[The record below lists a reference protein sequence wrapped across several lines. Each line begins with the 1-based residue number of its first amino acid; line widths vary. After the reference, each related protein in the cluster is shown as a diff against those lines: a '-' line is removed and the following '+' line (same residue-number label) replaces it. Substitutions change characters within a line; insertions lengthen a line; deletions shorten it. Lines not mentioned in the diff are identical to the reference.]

1 MAWWLNRSHLFARFV
16 IYQVHFLYYSASEW
30 SFSIFRKEVSSML
43 SKSKYALSVL
53 VVFLLA
59 GCQEEAAKSDS
70 AKAPAPKVQVGVV
83 TIEAQ
88 KTDLIAELPGR
99 TTSSLV
105 AEIRPQVG
113 GIVKK
118 RFFEEGQNV
127 KTGDLLYELDDSTY
141 VSSYTQAQ
149 ADLESANASL
159 KSAQLKQERYSELRK
174 QNNVSQQDLDD
185 AQVAYLEAR
194 AKQKGSEAA
203 LENAQINLGYTEIKS
218 PIDGRIG
225 ISRVTVGALVTA
237 SQAAVMTT
245 VRSLDPIFVDLSQTS
260 LDQLQQRTF
269 LAQDGVE
276 RGSNKVSLILEDG
289 TEYQY
294 KGSLKAREI
303 SVDESTGSVTLRA
316 EFPNPDNLLLPG
328 MFVRGLIHELTHNSA
343 ILVPQQAVSRDVK
356 GNPVALVV
364 NDNNVVESRILKV
377 ERTLAN
383 QWLVLS
389 GIKSGEKVIVEGS
402 MKVKS
407 GDEVTTVAMKRDSET
422 GVIVDANASS
432 TQGN

>member
-1 MAWWLNRSHLFARFV
+1 
-16 IYQVHFLYYSASEW
+16 
-30 SFSIFRKEVSSML
+30 ML
-43 SKSKYALSVL
+43 SKLKYASSVL
-53 VVFLLA
+53 LVLLLA
-59 GCQEEAAKSDS
+59 GCQEKEEVKSTTPP
-70 AKAPAPKVQVGVV
+70 KPKVQVGVV

-88 KTDLIAELPGR
+88 KTDLKTELAGR

-127 KTGDLLYELDDSTY
+127 KKGELLYELDDSTY
-141 VSSYTQAQ
+141 LSSYKQAQ

-159 KSAQLKQERYSELRK
+159 KSAQLKNTRYTELRK

-185 AQVAYLEAR
+185 AHVAYLAAV

-203 LENAQINLGYTEIKS
+203 LENAKINLDYTKIRS

-225 ISRVTVGALVTA
+225 ISQVTVGALVTG
-237 SQAAVMTT
+237 SQATVMTT
-245 VRSLDPIFVDLSQTS
+245 VRSLDPIFVDLAQTS
-260 LDQLQQRTF
+260 LDQLKQRTF
-269 LAQDGVE
+269 LSQTNVE
-276 RGSNKVSLILEDG
+276 KGTNQVSLTLEDG
-289 TEYQY
+289 SQYQY
-294 KGSLKAREI
+294 EGVLKAREV

-328 MFVRGLIHELTHNSA
+328 MFVRGKIHELTHNAA
-343 ILVPQQAVSRDVK
+343 ILVPQQGVFRDVK
-356 GNPVALVV
+356 GNPIAYIV
-364 NDNNVVESRILKV
+364 NQNNIVEQRNLTV
-377 ERTLAN
+377 DRTIGS

-389 GIKSGEKVIVEGS
+389 GIQSGDKVIMEGTLKAKTGS
-402 MKVKS
+402 
-407 GDEVTTVAMKRDSET
+407 EVTIVNMQRDSQT
-422 GVIVDANASS
+422 GAIIAANASTSS

>member
-1 MAWWLNRSHLFARFV
+1 
-16 IYQVHFLYYSASEW
+16 
-30 SFSIFRKEVSSML
+30 ML
-43 SKSKYALSVL
+43 SKFKYASSVL
-53 VVFLLA
+53 LVLLLV
-59 GCQEEAAKSDS
+59 GCQEEAPKSAAAK
-70 AKAPAPKVQVGVV
+70 PAPKVQVGVV
-83 TIEAQ
+83 TIEPQ

-141 VSSYTQAQ
+141 VSSYKQAQ

-159 KSAQLKQERYSELRK
+159 KSAQLKKERYTELRK

-203 LENAQINLGYTEIKS
+203 LENTKINLGYTKIQS

-225 ISRVTVGALVTA
+225 ISRVTVGALITG
-237 SQAAVMTT
+237 SQATVMTT

-260 LDQLQQRTF
+260 LDQLKQRTF
-269 LAQDGVE
+269 LAQDDVE
-276 RGSNKVSLILEDG
+276 KGSNKVSLILEDG
-289 TEYQY
+289 TKYQY
-294 KGSLKAREI
+294 QGSLKAREV

-328 MFVRGLIHELTHNSA
+328 MFVRGLIHELTHNA
-343 ILVPQQAVSRDVK
+343 ALLVPQQAVSRDVK
-356 GNPVALVV
+356 GNPIALVV
-364 NDNNVVESRILKV
+364 NDKNVVERRILTV
-377 ERTLAN
+377 ERSLGN

-389 GIKSGEKVIVEGS
+389 GINAGEKVIVEGS
-402 MKVKS
+402 MKAKPGS
-407 GDEVTTVAMKRDSET
+407 EVTTVAMKRDSKT
-422 GVIVDANASS
+422 GVIVDANNSGSS
-432 TQGN
+432 AQGN

>member
-1 MAWWLNRSHLFARFV
+1 
-16 IYQVHFLYYSASEW
+16 
-30 SFSIFRKEVSSML
+30 ML
-43 SKSKYALSVL
+43 SKFKYALSVL
-53 VVFLLA
+53 LVLLLA
-59 GCQEEAAKSDS
+59 GCQEEATKSAAAKP
-70 AKAPAPKVQVGVV
+70 PAPKVQVGVV
-83 TIEAQ
+83 TIQPQ

-141 VSSYTQAQ
+141 VSSYNQAQ
-149 ADLESANASL
+149 ADLESSNASL
-159 KSAQLKQERYSELRK
+159 KSAQLKQERYTQLRK

-203 LENAQINLGYTEIKS
+203 LENARINLGYTKIKS

-225 ISRVTVGALVTA
+225 ISRVTVGALVTG
-237 SQAAVMTT
+237 SQATVMTT

-260 LDQLQQRTF
+260 LDQLKQRTF
-269 LAQDGVE
+269 LAQDDVVK
-276 RGSNKVSLILEDG
+276 GSNKVSLILEDG
-289 TEYQY
+289 TKYQY
-294 KGSLKAREI
+294 QGTLKAREV

-328 MFVRGLIHELTHNSA
+328 MFVRGLIHELTHNA
-343 ILVPQQAVSRDVK
+343 ALLVPQQAVSRDVK
-356 GNPVALVV
+356 GNPIALVV
-364 NDNNVVESRILKV
+364 NDKNVVERRILTV
-377 ERTLAN
+377 ERSIGN

-389 GIKSGEKVIVEGS
+389 GINAGEKVIVEGS
-402 MKVKS
+402 MKAKPGS
-407 GDEVTTVAMKRDSET
+407 EVTAVAMKRDSKT
-422 GVIVDANASS
+422 GVIVEANGSS
-432 TQGN
+432 AQGN

>member
-1 MAWWLNRSHLFARFV
+1 
-16 IYQVHFLYYSASEW
+16 
-30 SFSIFRKEVSSML
+30 ML
-43 SKSKYALSVL
+43 SKFKYASSLLLVL
-53 VVFLLA
+53 LLA
-59 GCQEEAAKSDS
+59 GCQEEASKS
-70 AKAPAPKVQVGVV
+70 AAAPSAPKVQVGVV
-83 TIEAQ
+83 TIQPQ
-88 KTDLIAELPGR
+88 KTDLMTELPGR

-141 VSSYTQAQ
+141 VSSYKQAQ

-159 KSAQLKQERYSELRK
+159 KSAQLKKERYTELRK

-203 LENAQINLGYTEIKS
+203 LESSRINLGYTKIKS

-225 ISRVTVGALVTA
+225 ISQVTVGALVTG
-237 SQAAVMTT
+237 SQATVMTT
-245 VRSLDPIFVDLSQTS
+245 VRSLDPIFVDLAQTS
-260 LDQLQQRTF
+260 LDQLKQRNF
-269 LAQDGVE
+269 LTQDDVE
-276 RGSNKVSLILEDG
+276 KGSNQVSLVLEDG
-289 TEYQY
+289 TKYQY
-294 KGSLKAREI
+294 EGTLKAREV

-328 MFVRGLIHELTHNSA
+328 MFVRGLIHELTHNA
-343 ILVPQQAVSRDVK
+343 ALLVPQQGVSRDVK
-356 GNPVALVV
+356 GNPIALVV
-364 NDNNVVESRILKV
+364 NKNNVVESRVLKV
-377 ERTLAN
+377 ERAIKN
-383 QWLVLS
+383 QWLVLD
-389 GIKSGEKVIVEGS
+389 GIKAGDKVIVEGS
-402 MKVKS
+402 LKVRAGS
-407 GDEVTTVAMKRDSET
+407 EVSTVDMQRDSKT
-422 GVIVDANASS
+422 GAIVAVNTNGTS

>member
-1 MAWWLNRSHLFARFV
+1 
-16 IYQVHFLYYSASEW
+16 
-30 SFSIFRKEVSSML
+30 ML
-43 SKSKYALSVL
+43 SKFKFASSVL
-53 VVFLLA
+53 LVLLLA
-59 GCQEEAAKSDS
+59 GCQEEAPKSAAAPS
-70 AKAPAPKVQVGVV
+70 APPKVQVGVV
-83 TIEAQ
+83 TIEPQ

-141 VSSYTQAQ
+141 VSSYNQAQ

-159 KSAQLKQERYSELRK
+159 ESAQLKKERYTLLRK

-203 LENAQINLGYTEIKS
+203 LENAKINLGYTKIRS

-225 ISRVTVGALVTA
+225 ISRVTVGALVTG
-237 SQAAVMTT
+237 SQATVMTT

-260 LDQLQQRTF
+260 LEQLKQRSF
-269 LAQDGVE
+269 LAQDDVE
-276 RGSNKVSLILEDG
+276 KGSNKVSLILEDG
-289 TEYQY
+289 SKYQY
-294 KGSLKAREI
+294 QGSLKAREV

-328 MFVRGLIHELTHNSA
+328 MFVRGLINELIHNA
-343 ILVPQQAVSRDVK
+343 ALLVPQQAVSRDVK
-356 GNPVALVV
+356 GNPIALVV
-364 NDNNVVESRILKV
+364 NDKNVVERRILKV
-377 ERTLAN
+377 ERALEN

-389 GIKSGEKVIVEGS
+389 GIKAGEKVIVEGS
-402 MKVKS
+402 MKAKA
-407 GDEVTTVAMKRDSET
+407 GNEVTTVAMKRDSET
-422 GVIVDANASS
+422 GAIVDANGSS
-432 TQGN
+432 AQGN

>member
-1 MAWWLNRSHLFARFV
+1 
-16 IYQVHFLYYSASEW
+16 
-30 SFSIFRKEVSSML
+30 ML
-43 SKSKYALSVL
+43 SKFKFASSILLVL
-53 VVFLLA
+53 LLV
-59 GCQEEAAKSDS
+59 GCQEESPKSAAGPS
-70 AKAPAPKVQVGVV
+70 APPKAQVGVV
-83 TIEAQ
+83 TIEPQ

-141 VSSYTQAQ
+141 VSSYNQAQ

-159 KSAQLKQERYSELRK
+159 KSAQLKKERYTLLRK

-185 AQVAYLEAR
+185 AEVAYLEAR

-203 LENAQINLGYTEIKS
+203 LENARINLGYTKIKS

-225 ISRVTVGALVTA
+225 ISRVTVGALVTG
-237 SQAAVMTT
+237 SQATVMTT

-260 LDQLQQRTF
+260 LDQLKQRNF
-269 LAQDGVE
+269 LAQDDVVK
-276 RGSNKVSLILEDG
+276 GSNKVSLILEDG
-289 TEYQY
+289 TKYQY
-294 KGSLKAREI
+294 QGSLKAREV

-328 MFVRGLIHELTHNSA
+328 MFVRGLIHELTHNA
-343 ILVPQQAVSRDVK
+343 ALLVPQQGVSRDVK
-356 GNPVALVV
+356 GNPIALVV
-364 NDNNVVESRILKV
+364 NDKNVVERRVLTV
-377 ERTLAN
+377 ERAIEN

-389 GIKSGEKVIVEGS
+389 GIKAGEKVIVEGS
-402 MKVKS
+402 MKAKP
-407 GDEVTTVAMKRDSET
+407 GNEVITVAMKRDSKT
-422 GVIVDANASS
+422 GAIVDANGSS
-432 TQGN
+432 AQGN